1 MEGSSSFVSKARTAF
16 HSAAAKAERVF
27 TDFKHDHH
35 RPEDCDKNLD
45 RPVKSQSELESP
57 KREGDSKGN
66 NQSKYLRWKPP
77 SIVTKQ
83 EWQDRFKNIR
93 LGKSS
98 GENTEK
104 AEDSTMAVPFF
115 DENVFVISVRNESE
129 AKGSAV
135 SSAEG
140 STANNNGLIP
150 SASIVKQLAVAVE
163 AGKTLK
169 SMKDFLASSRGSSPL
184 RERSGLSFSAV
195 KSLVLREKEDKSY
208 ELGDDD
214 EVLSLMHSLLD
225 AGRNILD
232 ELIFSE
238 GQYPGRKVASGS
250 STPRQVNSLPKD
262 IHGAPPETFVVK
274 LAEVIG
280 SFKTLKKMALFWCSV
295 VAHLQ
300 RLWFEGQYVPGIPKD
315 EIPDLNCC
323 LLYQKLQVINCCI
336 SRKKRHVIA
345 TEALESVIREA
356 NSADELSNASKG
368 MSPSNAILYAR
379 ISIGKFVLR
388 LGADQQFDNLLL
400 LETGEPMCRPITQE
414 GPLLTEDLIKET
426 EEFILRTGRN
436 WCFLYLDGFALS
448 FDYVLFFGP
457 SVGAG
462 CSQLLS
468 DMQAFKAANPGC
480 ILEDFVRWHS
490 PPDWTE
496 TELRGE
502 SDDFF
507 SGEGDPLGSRG
518 QLSRRMQKE
527 GNLWQELWET
537 AKPVPAVKQAP
548 LFDEDLAVEGI
559 LNFLEDISPSEL
571 FEQLFVSLVGLG
583 FVLAEDHLSTNDSLS
598 KLFSECKDYIVATCQ
613 GHSWSE
619 KVDDIC
625 QGMVMHLNL
634 NNAVET
640 MLLNPEEVLKNMKQ
654 QEETPNSGEP
664 KRRFKRLSFI
674 FGGKDRITRKQTPKD
689 QNNSSSIDDNA
700 TPGSKSLSIFSKKP
714 PKPESY
720 SEVDRPVGPEEN
732 DWTII

>member
-27 TDFKHDHH
+27 TDFKHDVFTDFKHDHH
-35 RPEDCDKNLD
+35 SPDCDKNLNKH
-45 RPVKSQSELESP
+45 VKSQFEHEYQ
-57 KREGDSKGN
+57 KKDGDPEGN
-66 NQSKYLRWKPP
+66 NESKYLRWRPP

-93 LGKSS
+93 LGKRSA
-98 GENTEK
+98 EDTEK

-115 DENVFVISVRNESE
+115 DENVFVISLRNESE
-129 AKGSAV
+129 REGSVV
-135 SSAEG
+135 SSAEV
-140 STANNNGLIP
+140 STTNDNGLIP
-150 SASIVKQLAVAVE
+150 SASIVKQLAIAVE

-169 SMKDFLASSRGSSPL
+169 SMKDFLALSRGSSPL

-195 KSLVLREKEDKSY
+195 KSLVLREKEDKSS

-225 AGRNILD
+225 A
-232 ELIFSE
+232 E
-238 GQYPGRKVASGS
+238 GQYPGRKDASGL
-250 STPRQVNSLPKD
+250 STPTQVNSLPRD
-262 IHGAPPETFVVK
+262 IHGAPPETLVVK

-295 VAHLQ
+295 VAHLR
-300 RLWFEGQYVPGIPKD
+300 RLWFEEQY
-315 EIPDLNCC
+315 
-323 LLYQKLQVINCCI
+323 VINCCI

-345 TEALESVIREA
+345 TESLESVIREA
-356 NSADELSNASKG
+356 NSADELSNASKS
-368 MSPSNAILYAR
+368 MTPSSAILYAR
-379 ISIGKFVLR
+379 ISTGELVLR
-388 LGADQQFDNLLL
+388 LGADQQYDNLSL
-400 LETGEPMCRPITQE
+400 LETGEPMYRPITQE

-426 EEFILRTGRN
+426 EEFVLRTG
-436 WCFLYLDGFALS
+436 
-448 FDYVLFFGP
+448 

-502 SDDFF
+502 GDDFF

-537 AKPVPAVKQAP
+537 AKPVPAVKQAN

-559 LNFLEDISPSEL
+559 LNFLEDVSPYEL
-571 FEQLFVSLVGLG
+571 FEQLFVSLVSLG

-598 KLFSECKDYIVATCQ
+598 KLFSECKDYVVAACQ

-619 KVDDIC
+619 RVDDIC
-625 QGMVMHLNL
+625 QVYET
-634 NNAVET
+634 VEK
-640 MLLNPEEVLKNMKQ
+640 MLVNPEEVLKNMKQ
-654 QEETPNSGEP
+654 QEETPASGEP

-674 FGGKDRITRKQTPKD
+674 FGGKDRNTRKQAPND
-689 QNNSSSIDDNA
+689 QNNSNNIDDNA
-700 TPGSKSLSIFSKKP
+700 TPRSKSLSVFSKKP
-714 PKPESY
+714 PKPES
-720 SEVDRPVGPEEN
+720 SSQVDRPVGPEEN